1 MTAAG
6 QTINDRLVLKQVL
19 EGARDVQPAN
29 HHIGRT
35 EGNTDI
41 RTDKGRSC
49 YIIQL

>member
-19 EGARDVQPAN
+19 EGARNVQRAN

-35 EGNTDI
+35 ERKYGYSDGQ
-41 RTDKGRSC
+41 R
-49 YIIQL
+49 